1 MRRRLFVAIAVAA
14 LVAGPAAAVAA
25 QTEGT
30 GRTPGTPRQES
41 TQGRTERIPGTG
53 RTAGTPRQES
63 TQGRTEQIPGT
74 GRTPGTPR
82 TGRPSLPATG
92 SQAASLAQDAATLIA
107 AGALMLRLR
116 RRFA

>member
-53 RTAGTPRQES
+53 RT
-63 TQGRTEQIPGT
+63 
-74 GRTPGTPR
+74 PGTPR